1 MKRAY
6 AASQYGEPSPY
17 LCKTNHCLAEL
28 MHARLIRTQAEAL
41 CGDRCD
47 YWYVG
52 GKSPAL
58 EEYKGL
64 KQI

>member
-6 AASQYGEPSPY
+6 AAFQCVEPSPY

-28 MHARLIRTQAEAL
+28 MHARLIRTKAEAL
-41 CGDRCD
+41 CGDHCD

-52 GKSPAL
+52 GKSPAP

>member
-6 AASQYGEPSPY
+6 AAFQYGEPPPY

-41 CGDRCD
+41 YGDRCD